1 MSDKK
6 AFNND
11 CFGRKEFADNLL
23 KLIKNQVD
31 YESRV
36 IAIKADFGLGKTF
49 FAKEFEKLMCEHLE
63 NAQDL
68 PKIYPHYVN
77 IWKENYTNE
86 PLLALLYALENIAD
100 KYQRLWNK
108 KAVKKN
114 ANRIIAMFSA
124 ILESATPFGKFIAKA
139 KNNLKIIKANDKFDN
154 IKSYEKITQNIIKA
168 FEFHKDK
175 KFVIIV
181 DEIDRCMPEYAI
193 RFLETLKHFF
203 DIKGLYFV
211 LMFNENYLQKSLA
224 DRFDYIDFALWK
236 DKFIDLEFD
245 LSVFH
250 SQERFIEYLVRKYDI
265 KIEAHNRC
273 MYIAYNL
280 EGSGG
285 DLSHSGLFGR
295 NLESYINN
303 FLNSLDINLNYR
315 QLNILCFRLNLAI
328 EILGNEYVLVDCL
341 MCVILKDMF
350 GDKIGIRQGYNEI
363 PFTYYDIAKGRQHII
378 ELLNGGAISSPVA
391 LRTFLSE
398 ATNRYSGAN
407 LELTIMQHTQS
418 DFEANKK
425 AAEFAILANEKQSN
439 IFEFQDSLE
448 QLYRN

>member
-1 MSDKK
+1 MARHFLQKSLKK
-6 AFNND
+6 F
-11 CFGRKEFADNLL
+11 
-23 KLIKNQVD
+23 I
-31 YESRV
+31 
-36 IAIKADFGLGKTF
+36 
-49 FAKEFEKLMCEHLE
+49 CEHLE
-63 NAQDL
+63 NAQDS

-86 PLLALLYALENIAD
+86 PLLALLYALEKIANE
-100 KYQRLWNK
+100 YQ
-108 KAVKKN
+108 
-114 ANRIIAMFSA
+114 
-124 ILESATPFGKFIAKA
+124 GKTIAKIVKCCAYISVPFAKLICNILAKIINCQIFLNYFWLCIDEA
-139 KNNLKIIKANDKFDN
+139 KNNLKTIKANDKFGN

-265 KIEAHNRC
+265 KIEAYNRC

-315 QLNILCFRLNLAI
+315 QLNMLCFRLNLAI

-425 AAEFAILANEKQSN
+425 AAEFAILANEKQSK

>member
-23 KLIKNQVD
+23 KLINNQVD

-139 KNNLKIIKANDKFDN
+139 KNNLKTIKANDKFDN
-154 IKSYEKITQNIIKA
+154 IKSYEKIAQNIIKA
-168 FEFHKDK
+168 FESQKDK

-250 SQERFIEYLVRKYDI
+250 SQERFIEYLVKKYGFGG
-265 KIEAHNRC
+265 KIDNAN
-273 MYIAYNL
+273 YKILSVLY
-280 EGSGG
+280 SGEF
-285 DLSHSGLFGR
+285 DNPIQFENWTSF
-295 NLESYINN
+295 INS
-303 FLNSLDINLNYR
+303 FLDSLDIDLNYR
-315 QLNILCFRLNLAI
+315 QLNTLCFRLDLALKVI
-328 EILGNEYVLVDCL
+328 GNETIMPDCL
-341 MCVILKDMF
+341 MCIVLKDIIN
-350 GDKIGIRQGYNEI
+350 DNTIGTKREYNGLK
-363 PFTYYDIAKGRQHII
+363 PFTYTQDNKRKHII
-378 ELLNGGAISSPVA
+378 RLFYDKKDIKEIVSGDEV
-391 LRTFLSE
+391 FL
-398 ATNRYSGAN
+398 
-407 LELTIMQHTQS
+407 I
-418 DFEANKK
+418 NKK

>member
-86 PLLALLYALENIAD
+86 PLLALLYALEKIVN
-100 KYQRLWNK
+100 KYQGK
-108 KAVKKN
+108 TIA
-114 ANRIIAMFSA
+114 RIVRCCAYISVPFAKLICN
-124 ILESATPFGKFIAKA
+124 ILAKIINCQIFLNYFWVFIDEA
-139 KNNLKIIKANDKFDN
+139 KNNLTKIKANDKFDN

-168 FEFHKDK
+168 FESHKDK
-175 KFVIIV
+175 KFVIII

-250 SQERFIEYLVRKYDI
+250 SQERFIEYLVKKYGFGG
-265 KIEAHNRC
+265 KIDNAN
-273 MYIAYNL
+273 YKILSVLY
-280 EGSGG
+280 SGEF
-285 DLSHSGLFGR
+285 DNPIQFENWTSF
-295 NLESYINN
+295 INS
-303 FLNSLDINLNYR
+303 FLDSLDIDLNYR
-315 QLNILCFRLNLAI
+315 QLNTLCFRLDLALKVI
-328 EILGNEYVLVDCL
+328 GNETIMPDCL
-341 MCVILKDMF
+341 MCIVLKDILN
-350 GDKIGIRQGYNEI
+350 DNTIGTKREYNGLK
-363 PFTYYDIAKGRQHII
+363 PFTYTQDNKRKHII
-378 ELLNGGAISSPVA
+378 RLFYDKKDIKEIVSGDEV
-391 LRTFLSE
+391 FL
-398 ATNRYSGAN
+398 
-407 LELTIMQHTQS
+407 I
-418 DFEANKK
+418 NKK